1 MKSTVAIID
10 YGMGNLFSVSKAFEY
25 CGAEVVIT
33 DSAVEIDKAQKLVL
47 PGVGAFKDGMNNLC
61 KRNLIEPIKRF
72 ALSERPL
79 LGICLGMQMLLEM
92 SEEFGVHEGL
102 GLIPGKVVAIPETDL
117 NGFHHKIP
125 HVGWNQLSRPVH
137 LDSWKGTLLSSIEPQ
152 TAVYFIHSFA
162 AQPLYKDHYLAE
174 CSYNGHII
182 CAAIQSNF
190 LSGCQFHPEKSG
202 KVGLRIIKNFLELKI

>member
-1 MKSTVAIID
+1 MKPIVTVID

-25 CGAEVVIT
+25 CGAETVIT
-33 DSAVEIDKAQKLVL
+33 DSPLVIDKAQKLVL
-47 PGVGAFKDGMNNLC
+47 PGVGAFVDGMNNLH
-61 KRNLIEPIKRF
+61 KRNLIEAIKKF

-92 SEEFGVHEGL
+92 SEEFGTHEGL
-102 GLIPGKVVAIPETDL
+102 GLIPGKVVAIPGTDL
-117 NGFHHKIP
+117 NGLRHKIP
-125 HVGWNQLSRPVH
+125 HVGWNQLSRPAH
-137 LDSWKGTLLSSIEPQ
+137 LDNWEGTILSSIEPQ
-152 TAVYFIHSFA
+152 TAVYFVHSFA

-182 CAAIQSNF
+182 CATIQSNF

-202 KVGLRIIKNFLELKI
+202 EMGLRIIKNFLELKI